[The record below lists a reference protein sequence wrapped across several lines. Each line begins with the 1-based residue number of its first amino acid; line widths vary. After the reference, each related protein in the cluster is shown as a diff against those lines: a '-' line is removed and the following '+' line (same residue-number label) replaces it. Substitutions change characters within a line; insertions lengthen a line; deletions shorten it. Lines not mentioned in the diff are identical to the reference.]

1 MALEWTQK
9 GNLKGPKGDK
19 GDKGYTGAS
28 IRVCKVSLSASA
40 STNSSNITPNANI
53 QAGDLL
59 VDVDG
64 DVFEVASVSGTT
76 VKVGEAASVNVRGPQ
91 GPKGDKGED
100 GTGVNIKGSVA
111 NSSALPPSG
120 EEGDAYV
127 VTETG
132 NLWVWDA
139 DEGAFVDTGAQIKGP
154 KGDTGA
160 TGAAATIRVGT
171 VTTGVE
177 GSDAAVTNAGS
188 TSAAVLNF
196 TIPRGA
202 TGAQGP
208 KGETGETGPQGPQG
222 EKGATGEQGPQGL
235 RGETGAQGAT
245 GPQGPKGDPG
255 ATGPQGPAGPGV
267 RVGSGAPS
275 GVGAAG
281 ECYIDVATGNLYQ
294 YEDAN

>member
-28 IRVCKVSLSASA
+28 IRVCKVSLNANA

-111 NSSALPPSG
+111 SSSTLPQTG

-127 VTETG
+127 VTDTG

-154 KGDTGA
+154 KGDKGDTG
-160 TGAAATIRVGT
+160 TAATITVGT
-171 VTTGVE
+171 VNTGE
-177 GSDAAVTNAGS
+177 AGSDAAVTNAGS

-202 TGAQGP
+202 TGAQGAKGD
-208 KGETGETGPQGPQG
+208 KGETGA
-222 EKGATGEQGPQGL
+222 KGD
-235 RGETGAQGAT
+235 TGA
-245 GPQGPKGDPG
+245 QGPKGDTG
-255 ATGPQGPAGPGV
+255 AQGPQGPAGPGV

-275 GVGAAG
+275 GVGAEG

-294 YEDAN
+294 YEEAN

>member
-28 IRVCKVSLSASA
+28 IRVCKVSLSANA

-64 DVFEVASVSGTT
+64 DVFEVASVSGTNVT
-76 VKVGEAASVNVRGPQ
+76 VGEAASVNVRGPQ

-111 NSSALPPSG
+111 NSSALPSTG
-120 EEGDAYV
+120 EEGDAYI
-127 VTETG
+127 TTDTG

-139 DEGAFVDTGAQIKGP
+139 AKSKFVDTGAQVKGP
-154 KGDTGA
+154 KGDKGDAGT
-160 TGAAATIRVGT
+160 AATIKVGT
-171 VTTGVE
+171 VTTGDA
-177 GSDAAVTNAGS
+177 GSDAVVANAG
-188 TSAAVLNF
+188 TATAAVFNF
-196 TIPRGA
+196 TIPRGN

-208 KGETGETGPQGPQG
+208 KGD
-222 EKGATGEQGPQGL
+222 TGEQGPQGL
-235 RGETGAQGAT
+235 KGEIGRASCRE
-245 GPQGPKGDPG
+245 
-255 ATGPQGPAGPGV
+255 
-267 RVGSGAPS
+267 RV
-275 GVGAAG
+275 
-281 ECYIDVATGNLYQ
+281 
-294 YEDAN
+294 